1 MIKLKI
7 LTLFYSL
14 ALSLSLFANDI
25 SYDKTGHIYKNLDYL
40 NLNQEQEEKI
50 KDILIASK
58 KEFSKYYEKKLKVQK
73 ELQKLMQK
81 EHFDEEKYEDLSEHI
96 LEDAIEIEIKI
107 FKQIHTVLNPS
118 QREQFS
124 HYLQEW
130 RVE

>member
-14 ALSLSLFANDI
+14 IVCVSLYATDT

-40 NLNQEQEEKI
+40 NLNQEQEKKI
-50 KDILIASK
+50 KDILIGSK
-58 KEFSKYYEKKLKVQK
+58 KEFSTYYEKKLKVQK
-73 ELQKLMQK
+73 ELQKLIQE
-81 EHFDEEKYEDLSEHI
+81 EHFNEEKYEDLSEHL
-96 LEDAIEIEIKI
+96 LEDAIEIEITL
-107 FKQIHTVLNPS
+107 FKQIHKILNPS

-130 RVE
+130 KVE